1 MNLIKVCSGVSSAE
15 DVRAAVKRAC
25 AAAGRSDV
33 LICHATRNYPGRAEE
48 LLQGG
53 SLYWIIKGRVTC
65 RQAIVELRKDDRSGQ
80 CLIILGHDVVDV
92 RPAPRR
98 PFQGWRYLQTA
109 DAPPDIGALMEQSQ
123 EMPED
128 MRRELAGMGLI

>member
-15 DVRAAVKRAC
+15 DVRAAVKQAC

-48 LLQGG
+48 LLLGG

>member
-109 DAPPDIGALMEQSQ
+109 DAPPDIGALMEQPQ